1 MLKKLLP
8 FLIILASV
16 AIAVMLRAGRPDA
29 EQSEPQQLSVVVD
42 AMTVTVQDAYISVSS
57 QGTVAPRTQTNLVSE
72 VAGRVVEV
80 SPSFVAGGFFN
91 EGDVLIKL
99 DDQNYR
105 AAVSRAQASV
115 ASAQSL
121 LEQEKGQADVA
132 QREWDRMTAEEQSRI
147 RAKELYLRKPQLQ
160 EAVARLESAKAD
172 LDQAEADLNKTTIV
186 APYDGMVSSKNTDIG
201 QYVTTGAS
209 IAETFA
215 VDYAEVRLPIPETK
229 ISFLDLPAHTENLKA
244 ADNMENAPEVDLVS
258 NIGSQEFHWSGKLT
272 RTEGV
277 LDTRTRVLFSVV
289 QIEDPYNLYP
299 DDSSNDNNGSNNRN
313 NEPLL
318 IGTYVNA
325 TIRGRLLEDVIVLP
339 RYTLQANNVI
349 WTADAEGRLRPKTVE
364 VLTINGDDVYISS
377 GLQSGDRV
385 ILTRLENPL
394 NGSPVQIN
402 EIEGVVQTVQT
413 IQ

>member
-8 FLIILASV
+8 FLIILASIGV
-16 AIAVMLRAGRPDA
+16 AIMLRAGRPDA
-29 EQSEPQQLSVVVD
+29 EQNEPQQLSVVVD
-42 AMTVTVQDAYISVSS
+42 AMTVNVQDAYISVSS

-115 ASAQSL
+115 AAAKSL

-132 QREWDRMTAEEQSRI
+132 QREWDRMSAEQQSRI

-160 EAVARLESAKAD
+160 EAVARLESAQAD
-172 LDQAEADLNKTTIV
+172 LDQAVSDLNKTTII
-186 APYDGMVSSKNTDIG
+186 APYDGLVSSKNTDIG

-229 ISFLDLPAHTENLKA
+229 IAFLDLPSHTDNLSA
-244 ADNMENAPEVDLVS
+244 ADSMENAPEVDLVS
-258 NIGSQEFHWSGKLT
+258 RIGNQDYHWTGKLS

-289 QIEDPYNLYP
+289 QIADPYNLNSQNSRY
-299 DDSSNDNNGSNNRN
+299 SEWND
-313 NEPLL
+313 EPLR

-325 TIRGRLLEDVIVLP
+325 TIRGRMLEDVIVLP

-364 VLTINGDDVYISS
+364 VLTINGDDVYISA
-377 GLQSGDRV
+377 GLDNGDRV

-394 NGSPVQIN
+394 NGSPVQIK
-402 EIEGVVQTVQT
+402 EIEGVVQTVQA
-413 IQ
+413 IK

>member
-8 FLIILASV
+8 FLIILASIGV
-16 AIAVMLRAGRPDA
+16 AIMLRAGRPDA
-29 EQSEPQQLSVVVD
+29 EQNEPQQLSVVVD
-42 AMTVTVQDAYISVSS
+42 AITVNVQDAYISVSS

-80 SPSFVAGGFFN
+80 SPSFVTGGFFN

-115 ASAQSL
+115 ASAKSL

-132 QREWDRMTAEEQSRI
+132 QREWDRMSADQQSRI
-147 RAKELYLRKPQLQ
+147 RAKELYLHKPQLQ
-160 EAVARLESAKAD
+160 EAVARLESAQAD
-172 LDQAEADLNKTTIV
+172 LDQAVADLNKTTII
-186 APYDGMVSSKNTDIG
+186 APYNGLVSSKNTDIG

-229 ISFLDLPAHTENLKA
+229 IAFLDLPSHTSNLTS
-244 ADNMENAPEVDLVS
+244 ADNMESAPEVDLVS
-258 NIGSQEFHWSGKLT
+258 RIGNQDYHWTGKLS

-289 QIEDPYNLYP
+289 QIADPYNLN
-299 DDSSNDNNGSNNRN
+299 SRNSGN
-313 NEPLL
+313 NEWNDEPLR

-325 TIRGRLLEDVIVLP
+325 TIRGRMLEDVIVLP
-339 RYTLQANNVI
+339 RYTLQANSII

-377 GLQSGDRV
+377 GLENGDRV

-402 EIEGVVQTVQT
+402 EIEGVVQTVQA
-413 IQ
+413 IK

>member
-8 FLIILASV
+8 FLIILASIGV
-16 AIAVMLRAGRPDA
+16 AIMLRAGRPDA
-29 EQSEPQQLSVVVD
+29 EQNEPQQLSVVVD
-42 AMTVTVQDAYISVSS
+42 AMTVNVQDAYISVSS

-115 ASAQSL
+115 AAAKSL

-132 QREWDRMTAEEQSRI
+132 QREWDRMSAEQQSRI

-160 EAVARLESAKAD
+160 EAVARLESAQAD
-172 LDQAEADLNKTTIV
+172 LDQAVSDLNKTTII
-186 APYDGMVSSKNTDIG
+186 APYDGLVSSKNTDIG

-229 ISFLDLPAHTENLKA
+229 IAFLDLPSHTDNLSA
-244 ADNMENAPEVDLVS
+244 ADSMENAPEVDLVS
-258 NIGSQEFHWSGKLT
+258 RIGNQDYHWTGKLS

-289 QIEDPYNLYP
+289 QIADPYNL
-299 DDSSNDNNGSNNRN
+299 DSQNSRNSEWND
-313 NEPLL
+313 EPLR

-325 TIRGRLLEDVIVLP
+325 TIRGRMLEDVIVLP

-364 VLTINGDDVYISS
+364 VLTINGDDVYISA
-377 GLQSGDRV
+377 GLDNGDRV

-394 NGSPVQIN
+394 NGSPVQIK
-402 EIEGVVQTVQT
+402 EIEGVVQTVQA
-413 IQ
+413 IK

>member
-8 FLIILASV
+8 FLIILASIGV
-16 AIAVMLRAGRPDA
+16 AIMLRAGRPDA
-29 EQSEPQQLSVVVD
+29 EQNEPQQLSVVVD
-42 AMTVTVQDAYISVSS
+42 AMTVNVQDAYISVSS

-115 ASAQSL
+115 AAAKSL

-132 QREWDRMTAEEQSRI
+132 QREWDRMSAEQQSRI

-160 EAVARLESAKAD
+160 EAVARLESAQAD
-172 LDQAEADLNKTTIV
+172 LDQAVSDLNKTTII
-186 APYDGMVSSKNTDIG
+186 APYDGLVSSKNTDIG

-229 ISFLDLPAHTENLKA
+229 IAFLDLPSHTDNLSA
-244 ADNMENAPEVDLVS
+244 ADSMENAPEVDLVS
-258 NIGSQEFHWSGKLT
+258 RIGNQNYHWTGKLS

-289 QIEDPYNLYP
+289 QIADPYNLN
-299 DDSSNDNNGSNNRN
+299 SQNSRNSEWND
-313 NEPLL
+313 EPLR

-325 TIRGRLLEDVIVLP
+325 TIRGRMLEDVIVLP

-364 VLTINGDDVYISS
+364 VLTINGDDVYISA
-377 GLQSGDRV
+377 GLDNGDRV

-394 NGSPVQIN
+394 NGSPVQIK
-402 EIEGVVQTVQT
+402 EIEGVVQTVQA
-413 IQ
+413 IK

>member
-8 FLIILASV
+8 FLIILASIGV
-16 AIAVMLRAGRPDA
+16 AIMLRAGRPDA
-29 EQSEPQQLSVVVD
+29 EQNEPQQLSVVVD
-42 AMTVTVQDAYISVSS
+42 AMTVNVQDAYISVSS

-115 ASAQSL
+115 AAAKSL

-132 QREWDRMTAEEQSRI
+132 QREWDRMSADQQSRI

-160 EAVARLESAKAD
+160 EAVARLESAQAD
-172 LDQAEADLNKTTIV
+172 LDQAVADLNKTTII
-186 APYDGMVSSKNTDIG
+186 APYNGLVSSKNTDIG

-229 ISFLDLPAHTENLKA
+229 IAFLDLPSHTSNLTS
-244 ADNMENAPEVDLVS
+244 ADNMESAPEVDLVS
-258 NIGSQEFHWSGKLT
+258 RIGNQDYHWTGKLS

-289 QIEDPYNLYP
+289 QIADPYNLN
-299 DDSSNDNNGSNNRN
+299 SRNSGN
-313 NEPLL
+313 NEWNDEPLR

-325 TIRGRLLEDVIVLP
+325 TIRGRMLEDVIVLP
-339 RYTLQANNVI
+339 RYTLQANSII

-377 GLQSGDRV
+377 GLENGDRV

-402 EIEGVVQTVQT
+402 EIEGVVQTVQA
-413 IQ
+413 IK

>member
-8 FLIILASV
+8 FLIILASIGV
-16 AIAVMLRAGRPDA
+16 AIMLRAGRPDA
-29 EQSEPQQLSVVVD
+29 EQNEPQQLSVVVD
-42 AMTVTVQDAYISVSS
+42 AMTVNVQDAYMSVSS

-115 ASAQSL
+115 AAAKSL

-132 QREWDRMTAEEQSRI
+132 QREWDRMSAEQQSRI

-160 EAVARLESAKAD
+160 EAVARLESAQAD
-172 LDQAEADLNKTTIV
+172 LDQAVSDLNKTTII
-186 APYDGMVSSKNTDIG
+186 APYDGLVSSKNTDIG

-229 ISFLDLPAHTENLKA
+229 IAFLDLPSHTGNLSA
-244 ADNMENAPEVDLVS
+244 ADSMENAPEVDLVS
-258 NIGSQEFHWSGKLT
+258 RIGNQDYHWTGKLS

-289 QIEDPYNLYP
+289 QIADPYNLN
-299 DDSSNDNNGSNNRN
+299 SQNSRN
-313 NEPLL
+313 NEWNDEPLR

-325 TIRGRLLEDVIVLP
+325 TIRGRMLEDVIVLP

-377 GLQSGDRV
+377 GLENGDRV

-394 NGSPVQIN
+394 NGSPVQIK
-402 EIEGVVQTVQT
+402 EIEGVVQTVQA
-413 IQ
+413 IK

>member
-8 FLIILASV
+8 FLIILASIGV
-16 AIAVMLRAGRPDA
+16 AIMLRAGRPDA
-29 EQSEPQQLSVVVD
+29 EQNEPQQLSVVVD
-42 AMTVTVQDAYISVSS
+42 AITVNVQDAYISVSS

-80 SPSFVAGGFFN
+80 SPSFVTGGFFN

-115 ASAQSL
+115 ASAKSL

-132 QREWDRMTAEEQSRI
+132 QREWDRMSADQQSRI

-160 EAVARLESAKAD
+160 EAVARLESAQAD
-172 LDQAEADLNKTTIV
+172 LDQAVADLNKTTII
-186 APYDGMVSSKNTDIG
+186 APYNGLVSSKNTDIG

-229 ISFLDLPAHTENLKA
+229 IAFLDLPSHTSNLTS
-244 ADNMENAPEVDLVS
+244 ADNMESAPEVDLVS
-258 NIGSQEFHWSGKLT
+258 RIGNQDYHWTGKLS

-289 QIEDPYNLYP
+289 QIADPYNLN
-299 DDSSNDNNGSNNRN
+299 SRNSGN
-313 NEPLL
+313 NEWND
-318 IGTYVNA
+318 GTVKNRHLCECHHSWPHA
-325 TIRGRLLEDVIVLP
+325 
-339 RYTLQANNVI
+339 
-349 WTADAEGRLRPKTVE
+349 
-364 VLTINGDDVYISS
+364 
-377 GLQSGDRV
+377 
-385 ILTRLENPL
+385 
-394 NGSPVQIN
+394 
-402 EIEGVVQTVQT
+402 
-413 IQ
+413 

>member
-8 FLIILASV
+8 FLIILASIGV
-16 AIAVMLRAGRPDA
+16 AIMLRAGRPDA
-29 EQSEPQQLSVVVD
+29 EQNEPQQLSVVVD
-42 AMTVTVQDAYISVSS
+42 AMTVNVQDAYISVSS

-115 ASAQSL
+115 AAAKSL

-132 QREWDRMTAEEQSRI
+132 QREWDRMSAEQQSRI

-160 EAVARLESAKAD
+160 EAVARLESAQAD
-172 LDQAEADLNKTTIV
+172 LDQAVSDLNKTTII
-186 APYDGMVSSKNTDIG
+186 APYDGLVSSKNTDVG

-229 ISFLDLPAHTENLKA
+229 IAFLDLPSHTDNLSA
-244 ADNMENAPEVDLVS
+244 ADSMENAPEVDLVS
-258 NIGSQEFHWSGKLT
+258 RIGNQDYHWTGKLS

-289 QIEDPYNLYP
+289 QIADPYNLN
-299 DDSSNDNNGSNNRN
+299 SQNSRNSEWND
-313 NEPLL
+313 EPLR

-325 TIRGRLLEDVIVLP
+325 TIRGRMLEDVIVLP

-364 VLTINGDDVYISS
+364 VLTINGDDVYISA
-377 GLQSGDRV
+377 GLDNGDRV

-394 NGSPVQIN
+394 NGSPVQIK
-402 EIEGVVQTVQT
+402 EIEGVVQTVQA
-413 IQ
+413 IK

>member
-8 FLIILASV
+8 FLIILASIGV
-16 AIAVMLRAGRPDA
+16 AIMLRAGRPDA
-29 EQSEPQQLSVVVD
+29 EQNEPQQLSVVVD
-42 AMTVTVQDAYISVSS
+42 AMTVNVQDTYISVSS

-115 ASAQSL
+115 AAAKSL

-132 QREWDRMTAEEQSRI
+132 QREWDRMSAEQQSRI

-160 EAVARLESAKAD
+160 EAVARLESAQAD
-172 LDQAEADLNKTTIV
+172 LDQAVSDLNKTTII
-186 APYDGMVSSKNTDIG
+186 APYDGLVSSKNTDIG

-229 ISFLDLPAHTENLKA
+229 IAFLDLPSHTDNLSA
-244 ADNMENAPEVDLVS
+244 ADSMENAPEVDLVS
-258 NIGSQEFHWSGKLT
+258 RIGNQDYHWTGKLS

-289 QIEDPYNLYP
+289 QIADPYNLNSQNSRY
-299 DDSSNDNNGSNNRN
+299 SEWND
-313 NEPLL
+313 EPLR

-325 TIRGRLLEDVIVLP
+325 TIRGRMLEDVIVLP

-364 VLTINGDDVYISS
+364 VLTINGDDVYISA
-377 GLQSGDRV
+377 GLDNGDRV

-394 NGSPVQIN
+394 NGSPVQIK
-402 EIEGVVQTVQT
+402 EIEGVVQTVQA
-413 IQ
+413 IK